1 MPHFFRCIRGGK
13 QVKVTGAH
21 QLTSSP
27 EGAKINGEKLQFY
40 AQVFRRE
47 HRIIEEPGSD
57 PLLTI
62 IELICIDPNKK
73 QSLISSCSFD
83 MGYYIATLI
92 DSSSRQMVETLHF
105 SSAISVDVNVM
116 IKTIGDNF
124 LQPYSPPSSTSP
136 TAQSNTADSR
146 RRAIRATTPHA
157 TDADE
162 MVAAQELDRLRHQQ
176 PPQPSSAMTAGIA
189 GNDPASAVPIM
200 PVTATPPASFEE
212 VPVSRNSSDT
222 STMQARIRALEEE
235 LLSAKRERKDAERK
249 VAAHETHS
257 KKIKETY
264 TQLASWYNT
273 LRQEHMELQKK
284 IPKSETE
291 TTKDAP
297 SSSAPDRVNSN
308 ATDSSAT
315 SATDD
320 EHHESKL
327 AELREQSRAAQQ
339 LLEQKESELQ
349 NRTNELNDARQKLH
363 SFEVELSEKD
373 QLVREKADQLED
385 AKSQITATE
394 QTQQQKSAQLEE
406 DMKKLSSQQ
415 LSAQSQHYEEQIDAM
430 RKEHARAI
438 EANQLETERQL
449 EESKLTSQQWQ
460 QRAKDSEDELSTM
473 KGQLS
478 SVDGKEK
485 DFQQL
490 IDTLRT
496 ENQNLSQQLKQRE
509 EAEEQARQSEKEK
522 EETLTELAEER
533 QRQITALQE
542 DCTSLREQVDTLKK
556 ENDEVASPRQIDVLV
571 EPDSSK
577 VKNVE
582 DGESEKPTT
591 ELEATVSDL
600 RSQLR
605 MEVDKRKELT
615 SLLDKSDREHDEL
628 RDMVKRLRNERDNAQ
643 QDIKTINDKLISFK
657 QSVSSNSSP
666 SSSSGKKG
674 VNESP
679 ENLVEARDKAILEV
693 FKVRKDLNK
702 RIRKLKKDNEELTQ
716 KLGDGAGSSSSAR
729 SIGAS
734 GSVEMTEALNK
745 AVAER
750 DAAKSELEEVKTD
763 YETRLADVSQ
773 RVSNIEFERD
783 EAISEAEQLKI
794 QYDTENLA
802 LSDELSKVKSE
813 RDEAREEAQQA
824 TKDLKEAHNNMSQ
837 ENEREKSA
845 QHRLNQLE
853 DEINSH
859 KAQIGTLE
867 ESLSE
872 ATKQADEQVCV
883 FEQEKDDLLKKIE
896 NAQQASENRD
906 QQLKKKNV
914 EINELTEKVQSK
926 ASIVEESEQNA
937 KLLSEE
943 RDASRNRC
951 EVLEKKVDELKQTLG
966 DAKSKD
972 ELLQSTKK
980 ECDDHVAEITI
991 LKSRMDEIKLSSSET
1006 ETSLRTDISQLQTEL
1021 TKASNSSQRFETR
1034 ADELERKAAEYHAE
1048 LEIERVKKEKEASE
1062 RERLQETLEDFR
1074 SRNSTLS
1081 AKISEELSVRQA
1093 AQEEVSSLNM
1103 KVSELESFVNDL
1115 HEKSNVMKE
1124 DTKRIQKERD
1134 EAIESLASLKVKLS
1148 QVESESRET
1157 KRELKCVE
1165 EKLAS
1170 SESSREILQQKA
1182 IETGGESQKVVEELN
1197 MLRTELEK
1205 SRNEQL
1211 TTASQLDDEKTKSM
1225 AQIEKLESTINEL
1238 RQENERL
1245 LTQAESLDARIQRLE
1260 GDVSEKK
1267 QRLSMANSQ
1276 VESIRQREQ
1285 DLQTELNDKTEQM
1298 LSSQRELDR
1307 TNENN
1312 DSINDKYMALI
1323 NDHEEL
1329 KRQLSNRENAI
1340 SMSYEQQNELEN
1352 RAHNLNGEVTTLQGR
1367 LRALTA
1373 EHEERMATERF
1384 NVEREIKNSSKLR
1397 KDLQQEKELSERQ
1410 RRELQQL
1417 GEKVNNLQ
1425 QGTNGADP
1433 DQTEVLA
1440 KLINT
1445 QYELAYAQEEV
1456 MRLRNR
1462 LTKMES
1468 KTANASSSSLFDL

>member
-1 MPHFFRCIRGGK
+1 MRAGK

-27 EGAKINGEKLQFY
+27 EGTKIGEKLQFY
-40 AQVFRRE
+40 ARVFRHE

-57 PLLTI
+57 PLLTSI
-62 IELICIDPNKK
+62 DLLCIDPNKK

-83 MGYYIATLI
+83 MAHYIATLV
-92 DSSSRQMVETLHF
+92 DSSSRQMVDTLHF
-105 SSAISVDVNVM
+105 SSNISVDVNVM

-124 LQPYSPPSSTSP
+124 LQPYSPLSPTSP
-136 TAQSNTADSR
+136 IAQSNTADSR
-146 RRAIRATTPHA
+146 RRGIRATTPHA

-162 MVAAQELDRLRHQQ
+162 LVAAQELDRLRHQQ
-176 PPQPSSAMTAGIA
+176 PQPSSAMAAGTAA
-189 GNDPASAVPIM
+189 NEPATAVPIM
-200 PVTATPPASFEE
+200 PVTATPPVSFEQ
-212 VPVSRNSSDT
+212 VPFSRNSSDT
-222 STMQARIRALEEE
+222 SSMQARIRALEEE
-235 LLSAKRERKDAERK
+235 LLSAKHERKEAERK

-315 SATDD
+315 SATED
-320 EHHESKL
+320 EQHESKL

-349 NRTNELNDARQKLH
+349 NRKNELNDARQKLH
-363 SFEVELSEKD
+363 SFQVELSEKD
-373 QLVREKADQLED
+373 QLVKQKADQLED
-385 AKSQITATE
+385 AKSQIAEIE

-415 LSAQSQHYEEQIDAM
+415 LSAQSQHYEELIDAM

-438 EANQLETERQL
+438 ELNQLETDRQL

-460 QRAKDSEDELSTM
+460 QRVKDSEDELSTM
-473 KGQLS
+473 KGQLKLS

-522 EETLTELAEER
+522 EETLTKLAEER
-533 QRQITALQE
+533 QLQITALQE
-542 DCTSLREQVDTLKK
+542 DCASLREQVDTLKE
-556 ENDEVASPRQIDVLV
+556 ENDEAESPRQIDVVV
-571 EPDSSK
+571 EADSNK
-577 VKNVE
+577 VKSGEGV
-582 DGESEKPTT
+582 ESEKPTP

-643 QDIKTINDKLISFK
+643 QDIKTINDKLISLK
-657 QSVSSNSSP
+657 HSVSSNASP
-666 SSSSGKKG
+666 SSSSGNKS

-702 RIRKLKKDNEELTQ
+702 KIRKLKKDNGELTQ

-729 SIGAS
+729 SIEAS
-734 GSVEMTEALNK
+734 NSVEMTEALNR

-763 YETRLADVSQ
+763 YETRLGDVSQ

-783 EAISEAEQLKI
+783 EAISETEQLKI
-794 QYDTENLA
+794 QYDTESLA
-802 LSDELSKVKSE
+802 LSDELTNVKSE
-813 RDEAREEAQQA
+813 RDEAREEALQVRQ
-824 TKDLKEAHNNMSQ
+824 DLKEVHNNISQ
-837 ENEREKSA
+837 GSEREKSS
-845 QHRLNQLE
+845 QHRLNQLQ
-853 DEINSH
+853 DEINTH
-859 KAQIGTLE
+859 KVQIGTLE

-872 ATKQADEQVCV
+872 ATEQADEQVSL
-883 FEQEKDDLLKKIE
+883 FGQEKDDLLKKIE
-896 NAQQASENRD
+896 NAEQAAENRD
-906 QQLKKKNV
+906 QELVKKNAK
-914 EINELTEKVQSK
+914 INELTEKVQSK
-926 ASIVEESEQNA
+926 ASRVEESEQNV

-943 RDASRNRC
+943 RDASRSRC
-951 EVLEKKVDELKQTLG
+951 EALKNEVDELKQTLG
-966 DAKSKD
+966 HAESKE
-972 ELLQSTKK
+972 ELLRSTKK

-1006 ETSLRTDISQLQTEL
+1006 ETSLRSDISQLQTEL
-1021 TKASNSSQRFETR
+1021 TKASNSSHRFETR

-1048 LEIERVKKEKEASE
+1048 LEIERVKKDKEASE

-1074 SRNSTLS
+1074 SRNSTLGV
-1081 AKISEELSVRQA
+1081 KISEELSVRQA

-1115 HEKSNVMKE
+1115 HEKSNVME
-1124 DTKRIQKERD
+1124 EETKRIQKERD
-1134 EAIESLASLKVKLS
+1134 EAAESLASLKEKLS

-1182 IETGGESQKVVEELN
+1182 IESGGESQKVVEELN
-1197 MLRTELEK
+1197 VLRAELEK

-1211 TTASQLDDEKTKSM
+1211 TTASQLDDEKTRAM

-1245 LTQAESLDARIQRLE
+1245 LTQAESLDGRIQRLA

-1267 QRLSMANSQ
+1267 QRLSVVNSQ

-1285 DLQTELNDKTEQM
+1285 ELQSELNDKTEQM
-1298 LSSQRELDR
+1298 LSSRRELDR

-1352 RAHNLNGEVTTLQGR
+1352 RAHYLNGEVTTLQGR
-1367 LRALTA
+1367 LRAMAA

-1397 KDLQQEKELSERQ
+1397 KDLQQEKELSEQQ

-1417 GEKVNNLQ
+1417 GEQVKNLQ
-1425 QGTNGADP
+1425 HGTNGADP

-1468 KTANASSSSLFDL
+1468 KTANASSSSFEL